1 MGYSL
6 KKSDLSK
13 TKQGTEFTYFSEE
26 EWNCYPFV
34 NEQEIRS
41 FSARWYLGN
50 RNG

>member
-26 EWNCYPFV
+26 EWNCYPFA
-34 NEQEIRS
+34 NEQDTK
-41 FSARWYLGN
+41 WMW
-50 RNG
+50 